1 MKHMYIQRYIY
12 NKQNS
17 IVTTALIESEPTKD
31 FLREK
36 SILPLTLLRM
46 CYLVIIGS

>member
-17 IVTTALIESEPTKD
+17 IVTTALIESEPIKY
-31 FLREK
+31 FLRQK
-36 SILPLTLLRM
+36 SILPLTLLN
-46 CYLVIIGS
+46 VTW